1 MPALQVQSDA
11 RPGSLALEMCEGTQQ
26 ETTSIQPQLESQQNT
41 RNTLNNQAA
50 TWHHISL
57 PFV

>member
-50 TWHHISL
+50 T
-57 PFV
+57 